1 MATANSS
8 RSAIISGKDSYGVK
22 ISKDTH
28 DIYEADRY
36 MIMQSKYPVLKLC
49 KSGNGVGSQVAES
62 GGFTV
67 TIPHNLGYVPICFVS
82 GEYYNTTGHS
92 VVARQSD
99 WNKWIYQGLQVAD
112 LYYYYAD
119 TNNLYIKLETC
130 YLTDADSF
138 NLNYTYHIFYD
149 GDETL

>member
-8 RSAIISGKDSYGVK
+8 RSSRLRGLGDYGIK
-22 ISKDTH
+22 ISKDTR
-28 DIYEADRY
+28 DVSEAEKY
-36 MIMQSKYPVLKLC
+36 MIMNTKYPVLKLC

-99 WNKWIYQGLQVAD
+99 WNRWIYQGLQVAD

-119 TNNLYIKLETC
+119 TTNLYIKLETC

-138 NLNYTYHIFYD
+138 NLDYTYHIFYD